1 MPIKDPQEVFVML
14 LSNVRHSTERA
25 TNIYHQLS
33 DAAENPEVKEAL
45 NARGFVSEKDL
56 DTIDECFRIIG
67 AKPMEFSG
75 RLEDALV
82 EDFRSK
88 LDDIESPEA
97 RHLFVLAK
105 ASQLN
110 HFRMGEYAVLIEA
123 ADAMEHYGVGLL
135 LASCLADKIAFT
147 ERTRHL
153 LRKIIAGKMAMR
165 MAA

>member
-1 MPIKDPQEVFVML
+1 MPVKNPQEVFVLL
-14 LSNVRHSTERA
+14 LSNVRHSTERS
-25 TNIYHQLS
+25 TKIYHQLS

-45 NARGFVSEKDL
+45 NARAFVSDKDL

-82 EDFRSK
+82 EEFRSK
-88 LDDIESPEA
+88 LDQIESPEA
-97 RHLFVLAK
+97 RHLFILAK

-135 LASCLADKIAFT
+135 LASCLSDKIAFT

-153 LRKIIAGKMAMR
+153 IRKIIAGKMAMR